1 MALPD
6 EFLEED
12 GQPLLTEEATEENE
26 MTPGLSGGREV
37 VAVPDKK

>member
-6 EFLEED
+6 EFLEEE
-12 GQPLLTEEATEENE
+12 GQPLLTDEGTEENE
-26 MTPGLSGGREV
+26 LPSSGREV